1 MRNFIV
7 AFMLV
12 ILLSSIMFVIL
23 RPIQPTQVN
32 NDKKE
37 KSNVEKLLT
46 EPSQTPQ
53 NSYHEMSSADKKEI
67 IDEIL
72 QRFQKDK
79 NEEKVQ
85 VEQKNIQQAQEVKP
99 ENNSKKETTSN
110 NNQQQNPQEI
120 NLPMISNEQYKNL
133 QKELIKKYGNNPN
146 AEIPSEDVQA
156 IFFKML
162 NQQQNN

>member
-79 NEEKVQ
+79 DEEKVQ

-133 QKELIKKYGNNPN
+133 QEELIKKYGNNPN
-146 AEIPSEDVQA
+146 AEIPPEDVQA

>member
-67 IDEIL
+67 ID
-72 QRFQKDK
+72 D
-79 NEEKVQ
+79 
-85 VEQKNIQQAQEVKP
+85 
-99 ENNSKKETTSN
+99 NNLKQGLLSKTSVRIAVN
-110 NNQQQNPQEI
+110 GGII
-120 NLPMISNEQYKNL
+120 NVATIYF
-133 QKELIKKYGNNPN
+133 I
-146 AEIPSEDVQA
+146 
-156 IFFKML
+156 
-162 NQQQNN
+162 